1 MERWRDELGRLID
14 GGGGEDEGGV
24 DVQGR
29 ESARGESLFWGEVR
43 GEVEK
48 LGSRA
53 VVGVKGQFDSFGK
66 TQPG

>member
-1 MERWRDELGRLID
+1 MERRKDELRKLVD
-14 GGGGEDEGGV
+14 RGGEGMEEAMKEA
-24 DVQGR
+24 R
-29 ESARGESLFWGEVR
+29 EESLFWGEVK